1 MARITLDES
10 QERFAELKERIVHQG
25 EKKKQEIVKEAH
37 NLSEV
42 MIEDAKRKI
51 EYQILQ
57 ARNTI
62 RAQMLDAAIDLAMER
77 LPREITDE
85 DNEKFIDQYIA
96 SAMPE

>member
-1 MARITLDES
+1 
-10 QERFAELKERIVHQG
+10 
-25 EKKKQEIVKEAH
+25 
-37 NLSEV
+37 

-62 RAQMLDAAIDLAMER
+62 RSQMLDAAIDLAMER

-96 SAMPE
+96 STMPE